1 VKVTN
6 EKIESR
12 QAYLTIEME
21 PDEIEKSAANT
32 YRKLVK
38 QISVPGFRKGKAP
51 RAVLERHVG
60 KESMLREM
68 MDDIIP
74 TAYDKAVQEQELDP
88 IAQPEIEVIENEP
101 VTFKAV
107 VPLKPQITLGDY
119 QSTRLE
125 PEAVDIT
132 DESVDAVIEQLRHQN
147 AVWEPVERVV
157 QFNDLVTLDVEST
170 LDDEPFI
177 NQKGVQYQVI
187 KDTPSPAPGFAE
199 QLVDMDNNQSKTF
212 EIEYPEDYQRSE
224 VAGKKASFTV
234 TISENKQEN
243 LPEVTDEF
251 ASRVEPEFTSVDVMR
266 ERILNDLKQRAEER
280 VKREYEDKVIDDI
293 AEKSQIEFPPIMVE
307 VEIDQM
313 INRNFQFLQQSGQSL
328 EQYLQNINKTIE
340 ELREDMRPSAT
351 QRVTHALTLGK
362 VAEEEKIEVT
372 AEEIDNEIEEIVK
385 NNTNNKEEMKEALNS
400 QQNRNSI
407 ENTLITRKTIERIV
421 EIASGSGSID
431 ETNSDKEEN

>member
-21 PDEIEKSAANT
+21 PDEIEESAANT

-101 VTFKAV
+101 VTFKAI

-119 QSTRLE
+119 QSVRLE

-157 QFNDLVTLDVEST
+157 QINDLVTLDVEST

-199 QLVDMDNNQSKTF
+199 QLVDMDKNQSKTF

-266 ERILNDLKQRAEER
+266 EHILNDLKQRAEER